1 MDLPSDEP
9 DEDIA
14 KVLMN
19 RTKDDEMK
27 RQKQQ
32 NAEQKDK
39 VDALLQAKP
48 KKTDLSTRTFS
59 WMENQNQALSKW
71 QDRLDIQNQG
81 KSKGKMTG
89 VDPSV
94 ANGVQSFSDEALD
107 RLSKLKNLTE
117 DFLSRQFKNSEIL
130 LDSDSKDG
138 KIW

>member
-81 KSKGKMTG
+81 KSKGKMAG